1 MEYKYQTSE
10 LVFAQFS
17 SDGHPA
23 PTMLNITP
31 PLLLCFL
38 SGLVARHHHHQ
49 EDFKEDGFVLS
60 PADRQ
65 TELGFDLP
73 QFEDYQDYQS
83 PPLQRRERDGAFH
96 SHQGRRAGRPRQ
108 GRLGGRQSQRQ
119 SQGQANRRGQL
130 ASVSDQRQGRQ
141 TGDVGLALGV
151 LNNPPREDGSYN
163 FK

>member
-1 MEYKYQTSE
+1 
-10 LVFAQFS
+10 
-17 SDGHPA
+17 
-23 PTMLNITP
+23 MLNIAP

-38 SGLVARHHHHQ
+38 SGLVARHHQQHHNLQQ

-83 PPLQRRERDGAFH
+83 PPLKRRERDGAFH
-96 SHQGRRAGRPRQ
+96 SHQGRRAGRSRQ
-108 GRLGGRQSQRQ
+108 GRVGGGRQGQRLG
-119 SQGQANRRGQL
+119 QGNRRAQQS
-130 ASVSDQRQGRQ
+130 SVPDQRQGRQ
-141 TGDVGLALGV
+141 TGEVGLALGV

>member
-1 MEYKYQTSE
+1 
-10 LVFAQFS
+10 
-17 SDGHPA
+17 
-23 PTMLNITP
+23 MLNITP

-38 SGLVARHHHHQ
+38 SGLVARHHQQHHNLQQ

-65 TELGFDLP
+65 TELGFDLA
-73 QFEDYQDYQS
+73 QFEDYEDYQS

-108 GRLGGRQSQRQ
+108 GRLVGGRQSQRQ
-119 SQGQANRRGQL
+119 GQRQGQANRRGQQ
-130 ASVSDQRQGRQ
+130 ASVPDQRQGRQ

>member
-1 MEYKYQTSE
+1 
-10 LVFAQFS
+10 
-17 SDGHPA
+17 
-23 PTMLNITP
+23 MLKITP
-31 PLLLCFL
+31 PLILCFL
-38 SGLVARHHHHQ
+38 SGLLARPPNHHSQHGNLQ
-49 EDFKEDGFVLS
+49 EEEFKEEGFVLS

-65 TELGFDLP
+65 TELGFDFL

-96 SHQGRRAGRPRQ
+96 SHQGRRAGRSRQGQRQ
-108 GRLGGRQSQRQ
+108 GRRQSQA
-119 SQGQANRRGQL
+119 GGNRRGQQSL
-130 ASVSDQRQGRQ
+130 VPDQRQGRQ